1 MAKRRTK
8 AQYAYDNSGRKI
20 MPCQGGEGLE
30 EGLGS
35 GAVLRSCKHDIY
47 RKEGKMLKEEY
58 RKMEVGCSGWHH
70 IWEDTF

>member
-1 MAKRRTK
+1 
-8 AQYAYDNSGRKI
+8 